1 MAARSSNGKD
11 SACTCGQQIAP
22 SSRNGAVRPFGALGI
37 QVVGEA
43 DDQRQLPEIV
53 GRAARF
59 SCDRDGEESPSE
71 NMRHVP

>member
-1 MAARSSNGKD
+1 MEKTVRVLVASSPRLLREMVL
-11 SACTCGQQIAP
+11 SALSEQ
-22 SSRNGAVRPFGALGI
+22 LGI